1 MQWNVKDEMNFLAVY
16 ENCPS
21 LWSITV
27 KDYVGTKRNES
38 AFTNFTEALR
48 AEGLL
53 GDMTNRLKKQY
64 TV

>member
-1 MQWNVKDEMNFLAVY
+1 MKWNVKDQLILLAVY
-16 ENCPS
+16 ENYLS
-21 LWSITV
+21 LWSIKV

-38 AFTNFTEALR
+38 AFAYSTEALR

-53 GDMTNRLKKQY
+53 GDMTNRLEQKY

>member
-1 MQWNVKDEMNFLAVY
+1 
-16 ENCPS
+16 
-21 LWSITV
+21 V

-38 AFTNFTEALR
+38 AFTYSTEALR

-53 GDMTNRLKKQY
+53 GDMTNRLKRKY